1 MSRWPSIVY
10 LVYRDSRAEAKRA
23 REALLEHCRSCGCI
37 VCQMRLVTMNEPFDP
52 DPLVEFEVEEKREL
66 KQFLN

>member
-23 REALLEHCRSCGCI
+23 REALLAHCRSCGCI
-37 VCQMRLVTMNEPFDP
+37 VCQVRLVTMNEIFEADP
-52 DPLVEFEVEEKREL
+52 ALEEKSEL